1 MARLILQR
9 LGFALITMVLVSL
22 IAFVGTEAL
31 PGDSCTAY
39 LGRDATPEGLAICRE
54 ERGELRPWYVKYGEW
69 VSGIVRGD
77 LGTSMNNPQPISDIV
92 GPRLRNTAMLA
103 FFASIIGIPLAI
115 FLGVITGLFRDKWP
129 DVTYSTAALI
139 GMSVP
144 EFVTAAILIYIF
156 SVKFDDWF
164 GIQFNAVATLRTT
177 ATWGETFSAIALP
190 VATLVLVMT
199 AHILRMVRTSVI
211 DVMAGDFVQMA
222 KLKGVPYWQIV
233 FKHALPNALLP
244 SIPVIALTIAW
255 LISGLVIIEQV
266 FNFPGLGREMLNA
279 IALRDIPVVLAIAM
293 LLAGVYVFVNFIADL
308 LTLILNP
315 KLRTMRT

>member
-9 LGFALITMVLVSL
+9 FGFALLTMVIVSL

-39 LGRDATPEGLAICRE
+39 LGRDATPEGLEICRE
-54 ERGELRPWYVKYGEW
+54 KRGELRPWYAKYSEW
-69 VSGIVRGD
+69 AGNMIQGD
-77 LGTSMNNPQPISDIV
+77 FGTSMNGDRSINEIV
-92 GPRLRNTAMLA
+92 GPRLRNTAILA
-103 FFASIIGIPLAI
+103 FFSSIIGIPLAVL
-115 FLGVITGLFRDKWP
+115 LGVITGLWRDRFP
-129 DVTYSTAALI
+129 DLAISTTAIVAMTL
-139 GMSVP
+139 P
-144 EFVTAAILIYIF
+144 EFVTATILIYIF
-156 SVKFDDWF
+156 SIQLDWF
-164 GIQFNAVATLRTT
+164 NAIAVLRTNASLGDILST
-177 ATWGETFSAIALP
+177 IALP
-190 VATLVLVMT
+190 VITLVLVMT

-222 KLKGVPYWQIV
+222 RLKGVPYWQIV

-255 LISGLVIIEQV
+255 LLGGLVIIEKV
-266 FNFPGLGREMLNA
+266 FNFPGLGNEMLNA

-293 LLAGVYVFVNFIADL
+293 LLALVYVIVNLISDL
-308 LTLILNP
+308 LTLLLNP

>member
-1 MARLILQR
+1 MTRLILQR
-9 LGFALITMVLVSL
+9 FGFALLTMVLVSL

-39 LGRDATPEGLAICRE
+39 LGRDATPEGLRICRE
-54 ERGELRPWYVKYGEW
+54 NRGELRPWYVKYAEW
-69 VSGIVRGD
+69 AGNILKGD
-77 LGTSMNNPQPISDIV
+77 LGTSMNGDRGINEIV

-103 FFASIIGIPLAI
+103 FFASIIGIPIAVL
-115 FLGVITGLFRDKWP
+115 LGVITGLFRDRFP
-129 DVTYSTAALI
+129 DVAISSTAIVAMTL
-139 GMSVP
+139 P
-144 EFVTAAILIYIF
+144 EFVTATILIYIF
-156 SVKFDDWF
+156 SIRLEW
-164 GIQFNAVATLRTT
+164 FNAIAVLRTNASFGDLMST
-177 ATWGETFSAIALP
+177 IALP
-190 VATLVLVMT
+190 VITLVLVMT

-222 KLKGVPYWQIV
+222 RLKGVPYWQIV

-255 LISGLVIIEQV
+255 LLGGLVIIERV
-266 FNFPGLGREMLNA
+266 FNYPGLGNEMLNA

-293 LLAGVYVFVNFIADL
+293 LLAGVYVIVNLISDL
-308 LTLILNP
+308 LTLFLNP

>member
-9 LGFALITMVLVSL
+9 IGFALLTMVLVSL
-22 IAFVGTEAL
+22 IAFIGTEAL

-39 LGRDATPEGLAICRE
+39 LGRDATPAGLQICRE
-54 ERGELRPWYVKYGEW
+54 QRGEFRPWYEKYAEW
-69 VSGIVRGD
+69 SGGMLRGD
-77 LGTSMNNPQPISDIV
+77 FGTSMNNDRSINDIV
-92 GPRLRNTAMLA
+92 GPRLRNTGILA

-115 FLGVITGLFRDKWP
+115 FLGVIAGLYRDKAP
-129 DVTYSTAALI
+129 DIVTSIISIVAMT
-139 GMSVP
+139 MP
-144 EFVTAAILIYIF
+144 EFVTATILIYIF
-156 SVKFDDWF
+156 SIKLEW
-164 GIQFNAVATLRTT
+164 FNAIAMLRTN
-177 ATWGETFSAIALP
+177 AAWGDILSTIALP
-190 VATLVLVMT
+190 VITLVLVMT

-222 KLKGVPYWQIV
+222 QLKGVPYWQIV

-255 LISGLVIIEQV
+255 LLGGLVIIEKV
-266 FNFPGLGREMLNA
+266 FNFPGLGNEMLNA

-293 LLAGVYVFVNFIADL
+293 LLAGVYVIVNLISDL
-308 LTLILNP
+308 LTLLLNP

>member
-9 LGFALITMVLVSL
+9 FGFALLTMVLVSL

-39 LGRDATPEGLAICRE
+39 LGRDATEEGLKICRE
-54 ERGELRPWYVKYGEW
+54 KRGELRPWYVKYAEW
-69 VSGIVRGD
+69 GGNILRGD
-77 LGTSMNNPQPISDIV
+77 LGTSMNGDRDINEIV
-92 GPRLRNTAMLA
+92 GPRLRNTGMLA
-103 FFASIIGIPLAI
+103 FFAAIIGIPIAV
-115 FLGVITGLFRDKWP
+115 FLGVITGLFRDRFP
-129 DVTYSTAALI
+129 DIAISTTAIVAMTL
-139 GMSVP
+139 P
-144 EFVTAAILIYIF
+144 EFVTATILIYIF
-156 SVKFDDWF
+156 S
-164 GIQFNAVATLRTT
+164 IQLEWFNAIAVLRTN
-177 ATWGETFSAIALP
+177 AAWGDILSTIALP
-190 VATLVLVMT
+190 VITLVLVMT

-255 LISGLVIIEQV
+255 LLGGLVIIEKV
-266 FNFPGLGREMLNA
+266 FNFPGLGNEMLNA

-293 LLAGVYVFVNFIADL
+293 LLAAVYVIVNLISDL

>member
-9 LGFALITMVLVSL
+9 FGFALLTLVLVSL

-39 LGRDATPEGLAICRE
+39 LGRNETEEGLAICRE
-54 ERGELRPWYVKYGEW
+54 KRGELRPWYVKYAEW
-69 VSGIVRGD
+69 AGNMIQGD
-77 LGTSMNNPQPISDIV
+77 FGTSMNGDRSINEIV
-92 GPRLRNTAMLA
+92 GPRLKNTAILA
-103 FFASIIGIPLAI
+103 FFSSIIGIPLAVL
-115 FLGVITGLFRDKWP
+115 LGVITGLWRDRFA
-129 DVTYSTAALI
+129 DLAISTTAIVAMTL
-139 GMSVP
+139 P
-144 EFVTAAILIYIF
+144 EFVTATILIYIF
-156 SVKFDDWF
+156 SIQLDWF
-164 GIQFNAVATLRTT
+164 NAIAVLRTNASLGDILST
-177 ATWGETFSAIALP
+177 IALP
-190 VATLVLVMT
+190 VITLVLVMT

-222 KLKGVPYWQIV
+222 RLKGVPYWQIV

-255 LISGLVIIEQV
+255 LLGGLVIIERV
-266 FNFPGLGREMLNA
+266 FNFPGLGNEMLNA

-293 LLAGVYVFVNFIADL
+293 LLALVYVIVNLISDL
-308 LTLILNP
+308 LTLLLNP